1 MDLEASN
8 GATSALRTDL
18 GHVLGDAYV
27 VERELSGGG
36 MSRVFVANDRTLK
49 RRVVVKVVSAE
60 RTEGGGVERFRREIL
75 FAAQLQHPHIV
86 PLLTAGAVQERPY
99 FLMPF
104 VEGESLEQLLKRTG
118 ALPVRDC
125 IRLLR
130 EIASALSHAH
140 ERGVVHR
147 DIKPAN
153 ILLSDGSAMVTDF
166 GVAKALSV
174 TSRMRAIDETDG
186 GLTGTGMAL
195 GTPAYIAPE
204 QAAADSEV
212 DHRADIYSFG
222 ALAYEMLT
230 GEPPFGRRV
239 AQKLIVAHLTEQ
251 PVPVAERRTGLPPAL
266 TSLVMRCLEK
276 DPAHRPQSTREI
288 MRDLDLLIVAN
299 PSGGTRVRES
309 TMASIAVLPFV
320 NLSPDP
326 ENEFFSDGITEEIL
340 NTLYDVPG
348 VRVPARTS
356 SFAFKGRQ
364 VDIAEVGRQL
374 RVDSVLEGSVRKAGN
389 RIRITAKLVNTAD
402 GYQLWSERYDRDL
415 EDVFAIQDEIARA
428 IVERLKVTLNESRK
442 AALASRHPV
451 NVDAYELYLRGRHCW
466 NQRGMLQKAMRYFE
480 RALEKDPAYALAHHG
495 LADAYGVL
503 GLYAFAPSSAV
514 MPKALA
520 FAERAVALG
529 DTLAETHTTLGF
541 IQTLAWDWKG
551 AAASLQRAKQL
562 NPEYA
567 IAHSFSAWLSTT
579 LGERDNAVASARRA
593 LELEPLS
600 PVTSGILALVLY
612 HARDYDGAIQQAE
625 RVLDMEPNSFLA
637 LMAGSLSHS
646 AKGQHEQAIAQAERG
661 VSLSPE
667 ALFLRALLG
676 TAYASSDEN
685 GGAAAILQDLER
697 RAASEY
703 VAPVLLS
710 WIYAHVGEI
719 DKAFAAL
726 ERAYEERACT
736 LGLGMRFP
744 LYDTIS
750 SDPRFAALLVRLGLD
765 QTSSSPFSRT

>member
-1 MDLEASN
+1 MELESPN
-8 GATSALRTDL
+8 RATSDL
-18 GHVLGDAYV
+18 QDDLAHVLGEAYV
-27 VERELSGGG
+27 VERELGGGG

-49 RRVVVKVVSAE
+49 RRVVVKVVSEE
-60 RTEGGGVERFRREIL
+60 RSEEGGVERFRREIL

-86 PLLTAGAVQERPY
+86 PLLTAGAVRERPY

-104 VEGESLEQLLKRTG
+104 VEGESLEEMLKRSG
-118 ALPVRDC
+118 GLPIRDC

-140 ERGVVHR
+140 ERGVIHR

-153 ILLSDGSAMVTDF
+153 VLLSDGSAMVADF

-174 TSRMRAIDETDG
+174 TGRTRNEDEADAT
-186 GLTGTGMAL
+186 LTRSGISL

-204 QAAADSEV
+204 QAAGDSEV

-222 ALAYEMLT
+222 ALGYEMLA
-230 GEPPFGRRV
+230 GDPPFGRRPP
-239 AQKLIVAHLTEQ
+239 QKLIVAHLTEQ
-251 PVPVAERRTGLPPAL
+251 PVPVVDRRADVPQSLA
-266 TSLVMRCLEK
+266 SLVMRCLEK
-276 DPAHRPQSTREI
+276 DPGARPQSTREI
-288 MRDLDLLIVAN
+288 MRDLDLLMVAN
-299 PSGGTRVRES
+299 PAPAARVRES
-309 TMASIAVLPFV
+309 AMASVAVLPFV

-340 NTLYDVPG
+340 NALYDVPG

-364 VDIAEVGRQL
+364 IDVSEVGRLL
-374 RVDSVLEGSVRKAGN
+374 RVDSILEGSVRRAGN

-428 IVERLKVTLNESRK
+428 IVERLKVTLNESNR

-466 NQRGMLQKAMRYFE
+466 NQRGMLQKGIRYFE
-480 RALEKDPAYALAHHG
+480 RALEKDPAYALAYHG

-503 GLYAFAPSSAV
+503 GLYAFAPSSVV

-520 FAERAVALG
+520 LADRAVALG

-551 AAASLQRAKQL
+551 AAASLQRAKHL
-562 NPEYA
+562 NPAYA
-567 IAHSFSAWLSTT
+567 TAHSFSAWLSTT
-579 LGERDNAVASARRA
+579 LGDSDGATASARRA

-676 TAYASSDEN
+676 AAYAS
-685 GGAAAILQDLER
+685 GGEIDGATSILQDLER
-697 RAASEY
+697 RTTSEY

-710 WIYAHVGEI
+710 WIYAHIGEI
-719 DKAFAAL
+719 DKAFEWL
-726 ERAYEERACT
+726 EKAYAERACT

-744 LYDTIS
+744 LYDRVRP
-750 SDPRFAALLVRLGLD
+750 DPRFAELLVRLGLN
-765 QTSSSPFSRT
+765 